1 MESYMVKNNIDFK
14 TNPTGIEI
22 ETRLKNRTNKQQLD
36 LLRQGVKAWN
46 EERQQNPQIRPDL
59 KMANLKRVNLSTA
72 NLSGADL
79 SLVNFS
85 GANLTSANLSGA
97 NLSRANLSGADLR
110 WADLSGAL
118 LDGTDL
124 NGALLS
130 AANLS
135 KAKFNKTNL
144 KGAVLSGSNLSNSEI
159 SEANFSG
166 ADLRW
171 ANLRRAVVSV
181 ADFRK
186 TDLRWANLSE
196 AQVVRTN
203 LEGANLEECSIY
215 GISTLGLKLKGAK
228 QLSLV
233 ITTFGEPAI
242 AVDNLEVAEFLSRLL
257 NTQKIPDFNNT
268 ISSKVILVLGRCTQE
283 RKPILD
289 ALRKYN
295 YLPVVIDCETS
306 TSKDLTETISTLAQ
320 ISRFIIAD
328 LTDPRSIPQELH
340 AIIPNLQSVPV
351 QPLLHTSAQKE
362 YAMFED
368 FQRYPW
374 VLETYWYNAFEEAI
388 ASFKNK
394 VIVPAEA
401 KARALLGG

>member
-1 MESYMVKNNIDFK
+1 
-14 TNPTGIEI
+14 
-22 ETRLKNRTNKQQLD
+22 
-36 LLRQGVKAWN
+36 
-46 EERQQNPQIRPDL
+46 
-59 KMANLKRVNLSTA
+59 MANLRRADLSTA

-79 SLVNFS
+79 SLGNFS

-110 WADLSGAL
+110 WANLSGAL
-118 LDGTDL
+118 LDGADL

-135 KAKFNKTNL
+135 KVKFNKTSL
-144 KGAVLSGSNLSNSEI
+144 KGAVLSGANLSNSEI
-159 SEANFSG
+159 REANFSG

-171 ANLRRAVVSV
+171 ANLRQAVVSV

-186 TDLRWANLSE
+186 ADLRWANLSE

-203 LEGANLEECSIY
+203 LERANLEECSIF

-233 ITTFGEPAI
+233 ISAFGEPAI
-242 AVDNLEVAEFLSRLL
+242 AVDNLEVAEFISRLL

-268 ISSKVILVLGRCTQE
+268 ICSKVILVLGRCTQE

-289 ALRKYN
+289 ALRKCN

-306 TSKDLTETISTLAQ
+306 TSKDLTQTISTLAQ

-328 LTDPRSIPQELH
+328 LTDPKSIPQELH
-340 AIIPNLQSVPV
+340 AIIPNLQLVPV

-388 ASFKNK
+388 ASLKNK
-394 VIVPAEA
+394 VIAPAEA

>member
-1 MESYMVKNNIDFK
+1 MTKNNLDIK
-14 TNPTGIEI
+14 TDPTVIEI
-22 ETRLKNRTNKQQLD
+22 VTGLTNRTSKQQVD
-36 LLRQGVKAWN
+36 LLRQGVEAWN
-46 EERQQNPQIRPDL
+46 AERQQNPQIRPDL
-59 KMANLKRVNLSTA
+59 KMANLRRANLSTA
-72 NLSGADL
+72 NLSGIDL

-118 LDGTDL
+118 LEGADL

-135 KAKFNKTNL
+135 KVKFNKTNL
-144 KGAVLSGSNLSNSEI
+144 KGAVLSGANLSNSQI

-186 TDLRWANLSE
+186 ADLRWANLSE

-203 LEGANLEECSIY
+203 LEGANLERCSIY

-228 QLSLV
+228 QLNLV
-233 ITTFGEPAI
+233 ITAFGDPAI
-242 AVDNLEVAEFLSRLL
+242 AVDNLEVSEFISRLL

-268 ISSKVILVLGRCTQE
+268 ICSKVILVLGRCTQE
-283 RKPILD
+283 RKPMLD
-289 ALRKYN
+289 ALRKFN

-306 TSKDLTETISTLAQ
+306 TSKDLTQTILTVAQ

-340 AIIPNLQSVPV
+340 TIIPNLQLVPV

-388 ASFKNK
+388 ASLKEK
-394 VIVPAEA
+394 VIAPAEA

>member
-1 MESYMVKNNIDFK
+1 MAKNNLDFK
-14 TNPTGIEI
+14 TNPTVIEI
-22 ETRLKNRTNKQQLD
+22 VTGLKNRTNKQQLD
-36 LLRQGVKAWN
+36 LLRQGVEAWN
-46 EERQQNPQIRPDL
+46 EERQQNPQIQPDL
-59 KMANLKRVNLSTA
+59 KMANLRGANLSTA

-110 WADLSGAL
+110 WANLSGAL
-118 LDGTDL
+118 LDGADL
-124 NGALLS
+124 NGAFLN

-135 KAKFNKTNL
+135 KVKFNKTNL
-144 KGAVLSGSNLSNSEI
+144 KRAVLSGTNLSNSQI

-186 TDLRWANLSE
+186 ADLRWANLSE

-203 LEGANLEECSIY
+203 LEKANLEGCSIY
-215 GISTLGLKLKGAK
+215 GISTLGLKLKGAN

-233 ITTFGEPAI
+233 ITAFGEPAI
-242 AVDNLEVAEFLSRLL
+242 AVDNLEVAEFISLLL
-257 NTQKIPDFNNT
+257 NNQKIPDFNNT
-268 ISSKVILVLGRCTQE
+268 ICSKVILVLGRCTQE
-283 RKPILD
+283 RQPILD

-306 TSKDLTETISTLAQ
+306 TSKDLTQTISTLAQ

-351 QPLLHTSAQKE
+351 QPLLHTSAHKE

-388 ASFKNK
+388 ASLKDK
-394 VIVPAEA
+394 VIAPAEA